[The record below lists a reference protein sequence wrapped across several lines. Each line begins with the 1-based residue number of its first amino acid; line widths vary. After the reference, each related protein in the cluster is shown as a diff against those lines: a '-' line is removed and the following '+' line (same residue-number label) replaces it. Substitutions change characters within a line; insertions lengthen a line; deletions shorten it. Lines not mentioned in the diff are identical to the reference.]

1 MEQLNKFLEVIEQYG
16 DTIFR
21 VILCFQI
28 FILTIVCAKRNN
40 NNNNNNKT

>member
-1 MEQLNKFLEVIEQYG
+1 METLNKILEVIEQYG

-28 FILTIVCAKRNN
+28 FILTIVCGRRNK
-40 NNNNNNKT
+40 NKQ

>member
-1 MEQLNKFLEVIEQYG
+1 MEQLNKILEVIEQYG

-28 FILTIVCAKRNN
+28 FFLTIVCAKRNK
-40 NNNNNNKT
+40 NKT